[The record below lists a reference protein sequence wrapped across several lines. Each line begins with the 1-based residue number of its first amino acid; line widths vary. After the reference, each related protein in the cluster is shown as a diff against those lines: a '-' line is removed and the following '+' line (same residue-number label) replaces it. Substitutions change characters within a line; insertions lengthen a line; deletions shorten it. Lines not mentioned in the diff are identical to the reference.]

1 MEELNEIESKKLDEY
16 IVKTVHEDGRIDVN
30 VDMKRMIDDLLGGN
44 NKTTEKIENK
54 IIRVT
59 FVKPK
64 ALIDPFGRAEE
75 TSIYLI
81 NKTREEIIKL
91 FEDILN
97 YDDTNKGDMY
107 SNVKMSLRAYVLEE
121 GKPYNEFIERNLTSI
136 KGAELIDA
144 RNTARI

>member
-16 IVKTVHEDGRIDVN
+16 TVKTVHEDGRIDVN

-64 ALIDPFGRAEE
+64 ALLDPFGRAEE

-97 YDDTNKGDMY
+97 YEDTNKGDPN

-136 KGAELIDA
+136 KGAELIDG

>member
-30 VDMKRMIDDLLGGN
+30 VDMKRMIDDLLGIN

-54 IIRVT
+54 IIKVT

-64 ALIDPFGRAEE
+64 ALKDPFGRAEE

-81 NKTREEIIKL
+81 NKTREEIMKL
-91 FEDILN
+91 FADILKFEDTDK
-97 YDDTNKGDMY
+97 YDPN
-107 SNVKMSLRAYVLEE
+107 SNIKMTLRAYVLKE

-136 KGAELIDA
+136 KDAELIDG
-144 RNTARI
+144 RTPRI

>member
-91 FEDILN
+91 FEDILK
-97 YDDTNKGDMY
+97 YEDTNIGDLN

-136 KGAELIDA
+136 KDAELIDG

>member
-30 VDMKRMIDDLLGGN
+30 VDIKRMIDDLLGGN
-44 NKTTEKIENK
+44 NK

-91 FEDILN
+91 FEDILK
-97 YDDTNKGDMY
+97 YEDTNIGDLN

-136 KGAELIDA
+136 KDAELIDG

>member
-1 MEELNEIESKKLDEY
+1 MKELNEIESNKLEEY
-16 IVKTVHEDGRIDVN
+16 IVKTVHEDGHIEVNIDT
-30 VDMKRMIDDLLGGN
+30 KRMIDDLLGIGDN
-44 NKTTEKIENK
+44 TTKKIENK

-81 NKTREEIIKL
+81 NRTSEEIIKL
-91 FEDILN
+91 FENILKFEDTDK
-97 YDDTNKGDMY
+97 YDPN

-121 GKPYNEFIERNLTSI
+121 GKPYNEFIERSLTSI
-136 KGAELIDA
+136 KGAELIDG

>member
-97 YDDTNKGDMY
+97 YEDTNKGDMY

>member
-97 YDDTNKGDMY
+97 YEDTNKGDMN

-136 KGAELIDA
+136 KGAELIDG